1 MFTFIEDVL
10 HKDILAILWE
20 RLLFR
25 HS

>member
-1 MFTFIEDVL
+1 MEDVL